1 MKNAP
6 TGSPRSTAIA
16 FSTAIAEK
24 TSGSTKKAKGR
35 MPLKLFI
42 TTLTSALLAVMAAGG
57 PALAQKA
64 GGILKL
70 SHRDSPASI
79 SILEESTGA
88 ALQPMM
94 GVFNNLVMY
103 DQHIAQSSLE
113 TIVPDLATS
122 WSWSEDGT
130 ELTFPLRQ
138 GVKWHDGK
146 PFTAADVKCTWDL
159 LMGRGSHK
167 LRLNPRKSWYDNVAE
182 VVTRGDFEVSFKLKR
197 RVGHRSI
204 PATCRRARCV
214 SIRSV
219 PARSNSSR

>member
-1 MKNAP
+1 MNRMNLSGLGRLGKVAGIGGIAIGAVVLLLNALIG
-6 TGSPRSTAIA
+6 TTAGGRGS
-16 FSTAIAEK
+16 AEK
-24 TSGSTKKAKGR
+24 TSGSTNKARGT

-42 TTLTSALLAVMAAGG
+42 ITLTSALLAVMAAGG

-70 SHRDSPASI
+70 SHRDSPASM

-130 ELTFPLRQ
+130 ELTFPLR
-138 GVKWHDGK
+138 
-146 PFTAADVKCTWDL
+146 
-159 LMGRGSHK
+159 
-167 LRLNPRKSWYDNVAE
+167 
-182 VVTRGDFEVSFKLKR
+182 
-197 RVGHRSI
+197 
-204 PATCRRARCV
+204 
-214 SIRSV
+214 
-219 PARSNSSR
+219 